1 PLCSAPFDLIWG
13 SHPLAH
19 DQPSFGGV
27 APSTIR
33 LHPRSDKKSAQLQKL
48 RLPHRGV
55 AHKNYRHA
63 HRDRLKR
70 VQRLNTHSYLEETLQ
85 RDIGLI
91 ETKILEMSGLS
102 ERALE
107 ASLQALIRANRQ
119 LAYSVILRDQ
129 YIDELE
135 TELDRLCLE
144 FLVRQQPVAGHL

>member
-1 PLCSAPFDLIWG
+1 LFPFTTLFRSDRFSDAFLTDFFEKIAHFLAVLKGLTDKCPPEGNTPLCSAPFDLIWG

-63 HRDRLKR
+63 HRD
-70 VQRLNTHSYLEETLQ
+70 
-85 RDIGLI
+85 
-91 ETKILEMSGLS
+91 
-102 ERALE
+102 
-107 ASLQALIRANRQ
+107 
-119 LAYSVILRDQ
+119 
-129 YIDELE
+129 
-135 TELDRLCLE
+135 
-144 FLVRQQPVAGHL
+144 